1 MGRLTLG
8 FGVVLV
14 LIGVVTYFATG
25 RESITAMIPAF
36 IGLPVLLAG
45 FLITRPGT
53 RSFGLYLAIA
63 LALLMAFGTLRGVA
77 GLFEGDLS
85 SSTVI
90 NVVLLL
96 MSAGYLVAAAREV
109 FAGRK
114 SGSRLSEHE
123 R

>member
-1 MGRLTLG
+1 MSRLTLG
-8 FGVVLV
+8 FGAVLV

-25 RESITAMIPAF
+25 GASITALIPAF
-36 IGLPVLLAG
+36 IGVPILLAG

-63 LALLMAFGTLRGVA
+63 LALLMALGTLRGVA

-85 SSTVI
+85 SSTLI

-96 MSAGYLVAAAREV
+96 MSVLYLVVAAREI
-109 FAGRK
+109 FAGRR
-114 SGSRLSEHE
+114 SGSRASGA
-123 R
+123 

>member
-1 MGRLTLG
+1 MGKLTLG
-8 FGVVLV
+8 FGAVLV

-25 RESITAMIPAF
+25 GASVTAMIPAF

-63 LALLMAFGTLRGVA
+63 LALLMALGTLRGVS
-77 GLFEGDLS
+77 GLFGGEI
-85 SSTVI
+85 STATAI

-96 MSAGYLVAAAREV
+96 MSVGYLIVAAREI
-109 FAGRK
+109 FTGRR
-114 SGSRLSEHE
+114 SGSRTSGA
-123 R
+123 